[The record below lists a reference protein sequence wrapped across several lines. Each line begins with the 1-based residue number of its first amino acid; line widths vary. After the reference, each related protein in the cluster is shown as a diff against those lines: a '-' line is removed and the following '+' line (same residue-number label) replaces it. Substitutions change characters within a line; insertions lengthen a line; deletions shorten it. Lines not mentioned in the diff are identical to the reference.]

1 MENDILNFLTN
12 EILDMFCSYK
22 NQAIWDTL
30 RDMLLRH
37 GSQSEEL
44 ISNDLFITNNEPD
57 ERKNRKP
64 SYLKDLNYKKRLLCK
79 SARIIICFML
89 TVISHF
95 KEEARKDMI
104 PDDGELKQPNKPGEF
119 VPRESIF
126 RCF

>member
-44 ISNDLFITNNEPD
+44 VCDDLFK
-57 ERKNRKP
+57 KNKLKEEEAKEHRP
-64 SYLKDLNYKKRLLCK
+64 RYLKDLNYKRRVLSK
-79 SARIIICFML
+79 SSRIIICFML
-89 TVISHF
+89 TIISHF

-104 PDDGELKQPNKPGEF
+104 PEDGE
-119 VPRESIF
+119 
-126 RCF
+126 